1 MDRARLERYLAERLS
16 LEAISSLENCDPST
30 VRYWMRKFDLTPN
43 GQAKHAAR
51 GAIDRETLSALVD
64 EGLTIA
70 QIASRIDRSSAGT
83 RHWLSKYGLKTKGR
97 RGPKPIVPHER
108 VEEARR
114 NGHRTL
120 KAECPTHGS
129 TTFVIQE
136 CGKVVCR
143 KCRMA
148 RVSARRRRN
157 KETLAEEAGGKCVRC
172 GYEVFIGALQ
182 FHHLDPKKKR
192 FGLAQNGSTMG
203 LDALREEAKKCVLLC
218 ANCHAEVEHG
228 RGDLPLESD

>member
-1 MDRARLERYLAERLS
+1 MDRARLERYLAEGLS
-16 LEAISSLENCDPST
+16 LTEIGILENCDPST
-30 VRYWMRKFDLTPN
+30 ASYWMRKFDLTPN

-51 GAIDRETLSALVD
+51 GAIDKETLSALVD

-70 QIASRIDRSSAGT
+70 QIASRIDRSPAGT
-83 RHWLSKYGLKTKGR
+83 RHWLRKYGLRTKGR
-97 RGPKPIVPHER
+97 RGPKPIVPHDL
-108 VEEARR
+108 VDEARR
-114 NGHRTL
+114 NGHRTVE
-120 KAECPTHGS
+120 AECPTHGL

-157 KETLAEEAGGKCVRC
+157 KELLAEEAGGKCVRC
-172 GYEVFIGALQ
+172 GYDVFIGALQ
-182 FHHLDPKKKR
+182 FHHLDPEEKR

-203 LDALREEAKKCVLLC
+203 LDALREEAKKCILLC

-228 RGDLPLESD
+228 GGDLPLEF